1 MKVIAGLGNPG
12 PKYEK
17 TRHNIG
23 FRVVEWMARES
34 GISIQEKKFRSLIG
48 RGRIKNIETTLIL
61 PQAYM
66 NCSGEAL
73 QEWMQFYKIEASE
86 LIVVHDD
93 LDLAFGKMKLGF
105 QSSAAGHNGVA
116 SIIDRLGT
124 NAFYR
129 LRFGIGRPALK
140 GQEVDYVLSPFEE
153 EEDPLN
159 HLIEKA
165 GRVVIN
171 LMEEGFEKAQQMCH
185 NRDTA

>member
-1 MKVIAGLGNPG
+1 MDLKLLRKAQYIDVLIKIAERVCDREVFDDDRVDFAAERHKDGL
-12 PKYEK
+12 
-17 TRHNIG
+17 
-23 FRVVEWMARES
+23 FA
-34 GISIQEKKFRSLIG
+34 
-48 RGRIKNIETTLIL
+48 
-61 PQAYM
+61 
-66 NCSGEAL
+66 
-73 QEWMQFYKIEASE
+73 
-86 LIVVHDD
+86 DD